1 MNEATTPEASVAAG
15 SQHVLTGRVTSTKMM
30 KTVTVLIER
39 KVKHPL
45 YGKYIT
51 RSTKYH
57 AHTEAALNEGDL
69 VEIKECRPISK
80 TKAWTVVRVVTPS
93 KSV

>member
-1 MNEATTPEASVAAG
+1 MNEATTTEPSAAAG

-57 AHTEAALNEGDL
+57 AHTETALNEGDL
-69 VEIKECRPISK
+69 VEIRECRPISK
-80 TKAWTVVRVVTPS
+80 TKAWTVVRVVTAS
-93 KSV
+93 KNV

>member
-1 MNEATTPEASVAAG
+1 MSESTQPAAG
-15 SQHVLTGRVTSTKMM
+15 NQRTLTGRVISNKMA

-39 KVKHPL
+39 KVKHPM

-57 AHTEAALNEGDL
+57 AHTEDALAEGDL

-80 TKAWTVVRVVTPS
+80 TKAWTVVRRVEAS
-93 KSV
+93 KAI